1 MTAQILQLGG
11 SLVAIALIVL
21 LVRWLGLGRD
31 PLFDSDDAV
40 REAADEAMSGF
51 RPVAVIRD
59 AKGRAALARD
69 AHGRVMVL
77 RPHGAHVAARLLG
90 RGTRAAYADC
100 VLIVDPRERRFGPV
114 SLRVEELE
122 ASAWMQAIEGIE

>member
-31 PLFDSDDAV
+31 PLFGSDEAV

-59 AKGRAALARD
+59 AKGRAALARG
-69 AHGRVMVL
+69 AHGRVTVL

-90 RGTRAAYADC
+90 SGARTGYADG
-100 VLIVDPRERRFGPV
+100 VLTVDPQERCFGPV
-114 SLRVEELE
+114 SLHTSEFE